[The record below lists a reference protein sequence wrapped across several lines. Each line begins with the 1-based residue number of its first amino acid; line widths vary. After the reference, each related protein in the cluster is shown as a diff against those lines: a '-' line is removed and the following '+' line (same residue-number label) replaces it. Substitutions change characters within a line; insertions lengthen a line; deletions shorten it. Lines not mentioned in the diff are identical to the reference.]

1 MSKQHEVL
9 LVDAG
14 NSNVKS
20 SFLSGDGFLLQ
31 ADPLKDLALL
41 QSTQRVILASVRSPS
56 YSEQLQ
62 YECQRN
68 NVEFKEILTDR
79 AAFGTRCAYQNFK
92 TLGVDRWMMILAA
105 AQYAEQALLV
115 VSIGTAMTV
124 DFIHEKQHKGGW
136 ITPGFD
142 MAKSALFNNTQQVFG
157 NNDYPG
163 ENLFGSSTE
172 HCVNYGCR
180 ALVNGLIY
188 EAINNAEQFAEKVKV
203 LVCGGGVS
211 LLDKEK
217 FDNIEVEENL
227 IFKGM
232 KRFI

>member
-20 SFLSGDGFLLQ
+20 SFLSGDEFLLQ
-31 ADPLKDLALL
+31 ADPLRDMALL

-62 YECQRN
+62 YECHSKGI
-68 NVEFKEILTDR
+68 EFTEIFTDR

-105 AQYAEQALLV
+105 ARQDEQALLV

-124 DFIHEKQHKGGW
+124 DLIHEKQHKGGW

-142 MAKSALFNNTQQVFG
+142 MSKSALFSNTQQVFG

-172 HCVNYGCR
+172 HCVNFGCR
-180 ALVNGLIY
+180 AQVNGLIY
-188 EAINNAEQFAEKVKV
+188 EAINIAEQFAEKVKV

-217 FDNIEVEENL
+217 FSNIEVDENL